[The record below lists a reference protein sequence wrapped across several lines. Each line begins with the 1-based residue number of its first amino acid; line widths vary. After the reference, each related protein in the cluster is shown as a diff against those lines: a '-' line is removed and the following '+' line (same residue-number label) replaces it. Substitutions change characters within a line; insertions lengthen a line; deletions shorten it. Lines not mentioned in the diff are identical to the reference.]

1 MRDLTA
7 SNFGLL
13 IAYVIPGFVS
23 LWGVSEYSETVR
35 SWLTGTGSDLPSVG
49 GFLYVTIASVGAGLT
64 VSTVR
69 WLVIDWIHHRTGIEP
84 PSWDFSRLPDA
95 VSAFKVLNEIHYR
108 YYQWYANSIVA
119 LLTVLVLRTVAH
131 GWNTGEALLVLAA
144 TALFFAG
151 SRDTLR
157 RYYRNVEGSLGR
169 DPSVST
175 GDEGT

>member
-1 MRDLTA
+1 MRDLSS
-7 SNFGLL
+7 SNFGIV
-13 IAYVIPGFVS
+13 IAYLIPGFVT
-23 LWGVSEYSETVR
+23 LWGVSEHSDTVS
-35 SWLTGTGSDLPSVG
+35 SWLTGTGGDLPSVG
-49 GFLYVTIASVGAGLT
+49 GFLYVTIASIGAGLT
-64 VSTVR
+64 VSTIR

-119 LLTVLVLRTVAH
+119 LLAVLVLRTASL
-131 GWNTGEALLVLAA
+131 GWNTGEAVLVLAVSV
-144 TALFFAG
+144 LFFAG

-169 DPSVST
+169 NPS
-175 GDEGT
+175 GRREDADA